1 MHATFVADKIW
12 GDKLEAARTRLMFTS
27 SCTPGTGILFPAIA
41 AYQNDIPGNT
51 RNSRFFQGM
60 ENLLRPENKFNLS
73 VYLTDPFLPPS
84 PMAEA
89 SRCCCKLTEK
99 QTNRETDSEEIFGF
113 GLLYFFLAADR
124 TKPIDSFGEKS
135 DNRSSDIFMF
145 GCSQLWVG
153 VS

>member
-1 MHATFVADKIW
+1 MIRNLWHSSSYCIACDIRGGQNW

-99 QTNRETDSEEIFGF
+99 QTNQEPVRYKE
-113 GLLYFFLAADR
+113 DR
-124 TKPIDSFGEKS
+124 RTTPPFPARNYYCIITAVVPTSS
-135 DNRSSDIFMF
+135 QYQVIRS
-145 GCSQLWVG
+145 
-153 VS
+153 